1 MTQNKCSNHHLYA
14 IFMPPDC
21 SKTSSQSESHI
32 GSSYLHNKALVM
44 AASAFRDELVF
55 KTSSLLVELH
65 DWVLPTRRQNG
76 TLSSHLA
83 SEKM

>member
-1 MTQNKCSNHHLYA
+1 MTQNKCSNRHLYA

-21 SKTSSQSESHI
+21 SKTSNQSESHI